1 MQPLLEKCCKIAI
14 YPTDIDSDVVVFV
27 TFGGIKTLDGAVA
40 LFFICKL
47 GHNQS
52 AFITFIVTH

>member
-1 MQPLLEKCCKIAI
+1 MYSA
-14 YPTDIDSDVVVFV
+14 VVVILGRYIDISRTYV
-27 TFGGIKTLDGAVA
+27 GVVLDSST
-40 LFFICKL
+40 FICKL